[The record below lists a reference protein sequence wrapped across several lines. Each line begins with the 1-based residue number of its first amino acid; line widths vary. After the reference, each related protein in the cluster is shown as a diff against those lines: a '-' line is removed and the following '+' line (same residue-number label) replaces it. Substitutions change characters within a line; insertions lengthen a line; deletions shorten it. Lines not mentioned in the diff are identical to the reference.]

1 MIEKI
6 KNLILKQKYKH
17 AEKLIESSKDK
28 DTPHYL
34 YYLSFIKNKL
44 NKKKEALKILNNLI
58 KVQPN
63 FIEAFFYLQMLMKI

>member
-34 YYLSFIKNKL
+34 YYL
-44 NKKKEALKILNNLI
+44 
-58 KVQPN
+58 
-63 FIEAFFYLQMLMKI
+63 